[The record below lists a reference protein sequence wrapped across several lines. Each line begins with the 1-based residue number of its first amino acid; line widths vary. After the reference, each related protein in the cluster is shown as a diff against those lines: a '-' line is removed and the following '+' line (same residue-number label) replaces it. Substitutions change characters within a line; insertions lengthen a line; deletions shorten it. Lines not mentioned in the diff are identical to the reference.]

1 MSNKIKITPGF
12 ITQEFDKNGNLLSQ
26 EFVAGDDVAY
36 EDGLGDQIDPDE
48 TLYAPYDMAQPSE
61 PSSLLGRDA
70 NILVRQE
77 VQDWDAD
84 ELDNPQSFVLEVR
97 KNEIGQL
104 DITMEPKD
112 AGEAN
117 EFGLEILIEVDKGVP
132 AVAMGNSLGGDN
144 VLRAHV
150 TEDGVVCVDN
160 DTNKGFTMGQR
171 ATKVIDPSYK
181 PERQKVI
188 KRFDQGFDTK
198 DVIEAA
204 PFDITWDTAQEILKE
219 SGEVFKD
226 KWDNDACQGEGLQA
240 VVEDI
245 CGSAYFEVSDGS
257 DGGEDLREIAEKL
270 GVIQVTPPH
279 NVILKTFSEIKEDGL
294 DPKSV
299 LFFFLQTKDLG
310 AEAVADA
317 CKNYTLDT
325 ESTLDDFI
333 SECLSNSLDMER

>member
-1 MSNKIKITPGF
+1 M
-12 ITQEFDKNGNLLSQ
+12 
-26 EFVAGDDVAY
+26 
-36 EDGLGDQIDPDE
+36 
-48 TLYAPYDMAQPSE
+48 
-61 PSSLLGRDA
+61 
-70 NILVRQE
+70 
-77 VQDWDAD
+77 
-84 ELDNPQSFVLEVR
+84 
-97 KNEIGQL
+97 
-104 DITMEPKD
+104 
-112 AGEAN
+112 
-117 EFGLEILIEVDKGVP
+117 P
-132 AVAMGNSLGGDN
+132 AIAMGNSLGGDN

-160 DTNKGFTMGQR
+160 DTNKGF
-171 ATKVIDPSYK
+171 
-181 PERQKVI
+181 
-188 KRFDQGFDTK
+188 DTR

-226 KWDNDACQGEGLQA
+226 KWDNDVSQGAGLQA

-279 NVILKTFSEIKEDGL
+279 NVILKKFSEIKEDGL

-310 AEAVADA
+310 VEAVADA
-317 CKNYTLDT
+317 CENYTPDT

-333 SECLSNSLDMER
+333 SECLSNNLDMER